1 MTSLYSYSHVY
12 HFHANHVIKFTC
24 QCSIVAVSAAMTSQV
39 YNLPVVLP
47 ALRKEESY
55 HQLVDALEYLDA
67 VASDIFNRVS
77 CRVAESRDQLTT
89 INNRVNVAQAKID
102 KLRNSSSKATRV
114 FSAPKYPA
122 PERLSDTTTV
132 YQEVNPLLQRVRKT
146 KVDVESRLE
155 EVTREVVAAK
165 RKPFLLN
172 PKKKKKVLDLR
183 FASDDPEQGEGLG
196 SLPHHLPSV
205 SSLLLFNTSEN
216 PYKKYVVL
224 DPLSGATVKTRDN
237 LNQEEDSL
245 TDAPVTITQGEELLS
260 GPQDSVMYV
269 PVMPELPEL
278 EVPELLPS
286 LPYVAADM
294 FYTADIGKSI
304 APSLANVTVTVPE
317 LPNLADPTAPAAIAV
332 EELESGGCWVVH
344 AQTTLSHCC
353 HPTGVPPPPPPPE
366 PAPPPTSVPQPPGD
380 SSSEEE
386 EEGEEGE
393 GEGGEGGG
401 DATGDDRANLMEAIR
416 KAGKPIVP
424 RLTICMICA
433 YPARRCLQGRAK
445 EC

>member
-1 MTSLYSYSHVY
+1 
-12 HFHANHVIKFTC
+12 
-24 QCSIVAVSAAMTSQV
+24 MTSQV
-39 YNLPVVLP
+39 YNVPVVLP

-55 HQLVDALEYLDA
+55 RQLVDALEYLDA
-67 VASDIFNRVS
+67 VANDIFNRVS

-114 FSAPKYPA
+114 FSPPKYPA
-122 PERLSDTTTV
+122 PERLCETTTV

-146 KVDVESRLE
+146 RVDIDSRLE
-155 EVTREVVAAK
+155 EVTREVVTAK
-165 RKPFLLN
+165 RNPFLLE
-172 PKKKKKVLDLR
+172 KKKKKTLDLR
-183 FASDDPEQGEGLG
+183 FSSDDPEQGEGLG
-196 SLPHHLPSV
+196 SLPRHLPSV

-224 DPLSGATVKTRDN
+224 DPLSGATVRTRDN
-237 LNQEEDSL
+237 LIKEEDSL

-304 APSLANVTVTVPE
+304 APSLANVSVPE
-317 LPNLADPTAPAAIAV
+317 LPNLADPTAPAAM
-332 EELESGGCWVVH
+332 EELLSGECEGCEC
-344 AQTTLSHCC
+344 TLYSC
-353 HPTGVPPPPPPPE
+353 
-366 PAPPPTSVPQPPGD
+366 S
-380 SSSEEE
+380 
-386 EEGEEGE
+386 
-393 GEGGEGGG
+393 
-401 DATGDDRANLMEAIR
+401 
-416 KAGKPIVP
+416 
-424 RLTICMICA
+424 CMS
-433 YPARRCLQGRAK
+433 LQ
-445 EC
+445 

>member
-12 HFHANHVIKFTC
+12 HSHADHVIKFTVLLPG
-24 QCSIVAVSAAMTSQV
+24 SAVAVSAAMTSQV
-39 YNLPVVLP
+39 YNVPVVLP

-67 VASDIFNRVS
+67 IASDIFNRVS

-165 RKPFLLN
+165 KNPFLLN
-172 PKKKKKVLDLR
+172 QKKKKKVLDLR

-304 APSLANVTVTVPE
+304 APSLANVTVPE
-317 LPNLADPTAPAAIAV
+317 LPNLADPTAPAATAV
-332 EELESGGCWVVH
+332 EELESGGYLGGAH
-344 AQTTLSHCC
+344 THNPIPLLSLYRC
-353 HPTGVPPPPPPPE
+353 
-366 PAPPPTSVPQPPGD
+366 PA
-380 SSSEEE
+380 SSS
-386 EEGEEGE
+386 
-393 GEGGEGGG
+393 
-401 DATGDDRANLMEAIR
+401 T
-416 KAGKPIVP
+416 P
-424 RLTICMICA
+424 
-433 YPARRCLQGRAK
+433 
-445 EC
+445 